1 MREGVSPLF
10 DWYGDVEVPMVGYP
24 ITFRVAA
31 AGVGCLREQMDFA
44 RYGALVCGRRVFDCI
59 GGWGGDPPGGGRG
72 SVVTHREPPAPRPAE
87 RPAPFTLVHDGVSG
101 PDIAQQCRN
110 LGLLGEVRIDLVPV
124 FLGEGIRYIDN
135 IQNEKAELERVE
147 GEGVTHLHYR
157 WQRRHEGVP
166 LAPRAAPPAES
177 RQTSLR

>member
-1 MREGVSPLF
+1 MSPLF

-59 GGWGGDPPGGGRG
+59 GGWGGDPPGGGRA
-72 SVVTHREPPAPRPAE
+72 SVVTHRKPPASWPAERASALHARPRRRLRPRHRPAVSQPRPAG
-87 RPAPFTLVHDGVSG
+87 RG
-101 PDIAQQCRN
+101 PDRPGSRVPRRRN
-110 LGLLGEVRIDLVPV
+110 PL
-124 FLGEGIRYIDN
+124 FDN
-135 IQNEKAELERVE
+135 TQIEKAELERVE

-157 WQRRHEGVP
+157 
-166 LAPRAAPPAES
+166 
-177 RQTSLR
+177 